1 MKVPKCVIL
10 KPNGSD
16 TAIERI
22 NYRTDSEE
30 RDCIPCIII
39 IIGSGPAGLS
49 AAIYSQRACLDT
61 IVIEKNGISG
71 GQVLNT
77 WEVDNYP
84 GFPGVTG
91 FELSRQFREHANKLG
106 ARVVQDEVVQ
116 VELSGNVKKVVCEE
130 ETYEARCVILASG
143 AHHRTLEVPGEE
155 ELRGAGVSYC
165 ATCDGAFF
173 RGRTVAVVGGG
184 DAALE
189 DAIFLARMCE
199 KVYIVHRRDKL
210 RGAKRLQE
218 RLQALENIEFVWNS
232 ETAAIEGNGQVEA
245 LRLRQTK
252 TGEEKRLDVDGVFIA
267 VGIAPESELYAGQLE
282 LDEQGYIR
290 ADESGQ
296 TSVPGVFA
304 AGDVRTKALRQILTA
319 ASDGANCVASAE
331 RYLQA

>member
-1 MKVPKCVIL
+1 MY
-10 KPNGSD
+10 D
-16 TAIERI
+16 
-22 NYRTDSEE
+22 
-30 RDCIPCIII
+30 II

-49 AAIYSQRACLDT
+49 AAIYAQRACLDT

-77 WEVDNYP
+77 WEEDNYP

-218 RLQALENIEFVWNS
+218 RLQALENVEFVWNS

-252 TGEEKRLDVDGVFIA
+252 TGEERRLDVDGVFIA

>member
-1 MKVPKCVIL
+1 MY
-10 KPNGSD
+10 D
-16 TAIERI
+16 
-22 NYRTDSEE
+22 
-30 RDCIPCIII
+30 II

-49 AAIYSQRACLDT
+49 AAIYAQRACLDT

-218 RLQALENIEFVWNS
+218 RVQALENVEFVWNS
-232 ETAAIEGNGQVEA
+232 ETAAVEGNGQVEA

-331 RYLQA
+331 RYLQS

>member
-1 MKVPKCVIL
+1 MY
-10 KPNGSD
+10 D
-16 TAIERI
+16 
-22 NYRTDSEE
+22 
-30 RDCIPCIII
+30 II

-49 AAIYSQRACLDT
+49 AAIYAQRACLDT

-232 ETAAIEGNGQVEA
+232 ETVAIEGNAQVEA

-267 VGIAPESELYAGQLE
+267 VGIAPESELLYAGQLE

>member
-1 MKVPKCVIL
+1 MY
-10 KPNGSD
+10 D
-16 TAIERI
+16 
-22 NYRTDSEE
+22 
-30 RDCIPCIII
+30 II

-49 AAIYSQRACLDT
+49 AAIYAQRACLDT
-61 IVIEKNGISG
+61 IMIEKNGISG

-232 ETAAIEGNGQVEA
+232 EAAAIEGNGQVEA
-245 LRLRQTK
+245 LRLRQTQ
-252 TGEEKRLDVDGVFIA
+252 TGEERRLDVDGVFIA

>member
-1 MKVPKCVIL
+1 MY
-10 KPNGSD
+10 D
-16 TAIERI
+16 
-22 NYRTDSEE
+22 
-30 RDCIPCIII
+30 II

-49 AAIYSQRACLDT
+49 AAIYAQRACLDT
-61 IVIEKNGISG
+61 IVIEKNGISS

>member
-1 MKVPKCVIL
+1 MY
-10 KPNGSD
+10 D
-16 TAIERI
+16 
-22 NYRTDSEE
+22 
-30 RDCIPCIII
+30 II

-49 AAIYSQRACLDT
+49 AAIYAQRACLDT

-232 ETAAIEGNGQVEA
+232 ETVAIEGNAQVEA

-267 VGIAPESELYAGQLE
+267 VGIAPESDLYAGQLE

>member
-1 MKVPKCVIL
+1 MY
-10 KPNGSD
+10 D
-16 TAIERI
+16 
-22 NYRTDSEE
+22 
-30 RDCIPCIII
+30 II

-49 AAIYSQRACLDT
+49 AAIYAQRACLDT

-91 FELSRQFREHANKLG
+91 FELSRQFLEHANKLG

-232 ETAAIEGNGQVEA
+232 ETVAIEGNAQVEA

>member
-1 MKVPKCVIL
+1 MY
-10 KPNGSD
+10 D
-16 TAIERI
+16 
-22 NYRTDSEE
+22 
-30 RDCIPCIII
+30 II

-49 AAIYSQRACLDT
+49 AAIYAQRACLDT

-218 RLQALENIEFVWNS
+218 RVQALENIEFVWNS

-267 VGIAPESELYAGQLE
+267 VGLAPESELYAGQLE

>member
-1 MKVPKCVIL
+1 MY
-10 KPNGSD
+10 D
-16 TAIERI
+16 
-22 NYRTDSEE
+22 
-30 RDCIPCIII
+30 II

-49 AAIYSQRACLDT
+49 AAIYAQRACLDT

-199 KVYIVHRRDKL
+199 KVYIVHCRDKL
-210 RGAKRLQE
+210 RGAKRQQE

-232 ETAAIEGNGQVEA
+232 ETVAIEGNAQVEA

>member
-1 MKVPKCVIL
+1 MY
-10 KPNGSD
+10 D
-16 TAIERI
+16 
-22 NYRTDSEE
+22 
-30 RDCIPCIII
+30 II

-49 AAIYSQRACLDT
+49 AAIYAQRACLDT

-232 ETAAIEGNGQVEA
+232 ETVAIEGNAQVEA

-252 TGEEKRLDVDGVFIA
+252 TGEERRLDVEGVFIA

>member
-1 MKVPKCVIL
+1 MY
-10 KPNGSD
+10 D
-16 TAIERI
+16 
-22 NYRTDSEE
+22 
-30 RDCIPCIII
+30 II

-49 AAIYSQRACLDT
+49 AAIYAQRACLDT

-218 RLQALENIEFVWNS
+218 RLQVLENIEFVWNS

-245 LRLRQTK
+245 LRLRQTQ
-252 TGEEKRLDVDGVFIA
+252 TGEERRLDVDGVFIA

>member
-1 MKVPKCVIL
+1 MY
-10 KPNGSD
+10 D
-16 TAIERI
+16 
-22 NYRTDSEE
+22 
-30 RDCIPCIII
+30 II

-49 AAIYSQRACLDT
+49 AAIYAQRACLDT

-218 RLQALENIEFVWNS
+218 RLQALENVEFVWNS
-232 ETAAIEGNGQVEA
+232 ETVAIEGNAQVEA

-252 TGEEKRLDVDGVFIA
+252 TGEERRLDVDGVFIA

>member
-1 MKVPKCVIL
+1 MY
-10 KPNGSD
+10 D
-16 TAIERI
+16 
-22 NYRTDSEE
+22 
-30 RDCIPCIII
+30 II

-49 AAIYSQRACLDT
+49 AAIYAQRACLDT

-91 FELSRQFREHANKLG
+91 FELSRQFREHTNKLG

-245 LRLRQTK
+245 LRLRQTQ
-252 TGEEKRLDVDGVFIA
+252 TGEERRLDVDGVFIA

>member
-1 MKVPKCVIL
+1 MY
-10 KPNGSD
+10 D
-16 TAIERI
+16 
-22 NYRTDSEE
+22 
-30 RDCIPCIII
+30 II

-49 AAIYSQRACLDT
+49 AAIYAQRACLGA

-232 ETAAIEGNGQVEA
+232 ETVAIEGNAQVEA
-245 LRLRQTK
+245 LRLRQTQ

>member
-1 MKVPKCVIL
+1 MY
-10 KPNGSD
+10 D
-16 TAIERI
+16 
-22 NYRTDSEE
+22 
-30 RDCIPCIII
+30 II

-49 AAIYSQRACLDT
+49 AAIYAQRACLDT

-143 AHHRTLEVPGEE
+143 AHHRTLEVPGGE

-218 RLQALENIEFVWNS
+218 RLQALENVEFVWNS

>member
-1 MKVPKCVIL
+1 MY
-10 KPNGSD
+10 D
-16 TAIERI
+16 
-22 NYRTDSEE
+22 
-30 RDCIPCIII
+30 II

-49 AAIYSQRACLDT
+49 AAIYAQRACLDT

-232 ETAAIEGNGQVEA
+232 ETVAIEGNAQVEA
-245 LRLRQTK
+245 LRLRQTQ
-252 TGEEKRLDVDGVFIA
+252 TGEERRLDVDGVFIA

>member
-1 MKVPKCVIL
+1 MY
-10 KPNGSD
+10 D
-16 TAIERI
+16 
-22 NYRTDSEE
+22 
-30 RDCIPCIII
+30 II

-49 AAIYSQRACLDT
+49 AAIYAQRACLDT

-143 AHHRTLEVPGEE
+143 AHHRALEVPGEE

>member
-1 MKVPKCVIL
+1 MY
-10 KPNGSD
+10 D
-16 TAIERI
+16 
-22 NYRTDSEE
+22 
-30 RDCIPCIII
+30 II

-49 AAIYSQRACLDT
+49 AAIYAQRACLDT

-106 ARVVQDEVVQ
+106 SRVVQDEVVQ

-232 ETAAIEGNGQVEA
+232 ETAAIEGNAQVEA

-252 TGEEKRLDVDGVFIA
+252 TGEEKRLEVDGVFIA

>member
-1 MKVPKCVIL
+1 MY
-10 KPNGSD
+10 D
-16 TAIERI
+16 
-22 NYRTDSEE
+22 
-30 RDCIPCIII
+30 II

-49 AAIYSQRACLDT
+49 AAIYAQRACLDT

-84 GFPGVTG
+84 GFPGVSG

-106 ARVVQDEVVQ
+106 ARFVQDEVVR
-116 VELSGNVKKVVCEE
+116 VELSGDVKKVVCEE

-143 AHHRTLEVPGEE
+143 AHHRTLDVPGEE
-155 ELRGAGVSYC
+155 KLRGAGVSYC

-173 RGRTVAVVGGG
+173 RGKTVAVVGGG
-184 DAALE
+184 DVALE

-199 KVYIVHRRDKL
+199 KVYVVHRRDTL

-218 RLQALENIEFVWNS
+218 RLQALDNVEFVWNS
-232 ETAAIEGNGQVEA
+232 ETTSIEGDGQVEA
-245 LRLRQTK
+245 LNLKDTK
-252 TGEEKRLDVDGVFIA
+252 TGQMRRLETDGVFIA
-267 VGIAPESELYAGQLE
+267 VGIAPESELYARQLE

-319 ASDGANCVASAE
+319 AADGANCVVSAE

>member
-1 MKVPKCVIL
+1 MY
-10 KPNGSD
+10 D
-16 TAIERI
+16 
-22 NYRTDSEE
+22 
-30 RDCIPCIII
+30 II

-49 AAIYSQRACLDT
+49 AAIYAQRACLDT

-199 KVYIVHRRDKL
+199 KVYIVHRIDKL

-232 ETAAIEGNGQVEA
+232 ETVAIEGNAQVEA

-252 TGEEKRLDVDGVFIA
+252 TGEERRLDVDGVFIA

>member
-1 MKVPKCVIL
+1 MY
-10 KPNGSD
+10 D
-16 TAIERI
+16 
-22 NYRTDSEE
+22 
-30 RDCIPCIII
+30 II

-49 AAIYSQRACLDT
+49 AAIYAQRACLDT

-143 AHHRTLEVPGEE
+143 AHHRTLEVTGEE

-232 ETAAIEGNGQVEA
+232 ETVAIEGNAQVEA

>member
-1 MKVPKCVIL
+1 MY
-10 KPNGSD
+10 D
-16 TAIERI
+16 
-22 NYRTDSEE
+22 
-30 RDCIPCIII
+30 II

-49 AAIYSQRACLDT
+49 AAIYAQRACLDT

-232 ETAAIEGNGQVEA
+232 ETAAIEGNAQVEA

-252 TGEEKRLDVDGVFIA
+252 TGEERRLDVDGVFIA
-267 VGIAPESELYAGQLE
+267 VGIAPESKLYAGQLE

>member
-1 MKVPKCVIL
+1 MY
-10 KPNGSD
+10 D
-16 TAIERI
+16 
-22 NYRTDSEE
+22 
-30 RDCIPCIII
+30 II

-49 AAIYSQRACLDT
+49 AAIYAQRACLDT

-218 RLQALENIEFVWNS
+218 RLQAIENIEFVWNS
-232 ETAAIEGNGQVEA
+232 ETVAIEGNAQVEA

-252 TGEEKRLDVDGVFIA
+252 TGEERRLDVDGVFIA

>member
-1 MKVPKCVIL
+1 MY
-10 KPNGSD
+10 D
-16 TAIERI
+16 
-22 NYRTDSEE
+22 
-30 RDCIPCIII
+30 II

-49 AAIYSQRACLDT
+49 AAIYAQRACLDT

-91 FELSRQFREHANKLG
+91 FELSRQFREHADKLG

-218 RLQALENIEFVWNS
+218 RLQALENVEFVWNS
-232 ETAAIEGNGQVEA
+232 ETVAIEGNAQVEA

-252 TGEEKRLDVDGVFIA
+252 IGEERRLDVDGVFIA

>member
-1 MKVPKCVIL
+1 MY
-10 KPNGSD
+10 D
-16 TAIERI
+16 
-22 NYRTDSEE
+22 
-30 RDCIPCIII
+30 II

-49 AAIYSQRACLDT
+49 AAIYAQRACLDT

-189 DAIFLARMCE
+189 HAIFLARMCE

-232 ETAAIEGNGQVEA
+232 ETVAIEGKAQVEA

>member
-1 MKVPKCVIL
+1 MY
-10 KPNGSD
+10 D
-16 TAIERI
+16 
-22 NYRTDSEE
+22 
-30 RDCIPCIII
+30 II

-49 AAIYSQRACLDT
+49 AAIYAQRACLDT

-91 FELSRQFREHANKLG
+91 FEPSRQFREHANKLG

-232 ETAAIEGNGQVEA
+232 ETAAIEGNAQVEA

-252 TGEEKRLDVDGVFIA
+252 TGEERRLDVDGVFIA

>member
-1 MKVPKCVIL
+1 MY
-10 KPNGSD
+10 D
-16 TAIERI
+16 
-22 NYRTDSEE
+22 
-30 RDCIPCIII
+30 II

-49 AAIYSQRACLDT
+49 AAIYAQRACLDT

-173 RGRTVAVVGGG
+173 RGWTVAVVGGG

-232 ETAAIEGNGQVEA
+232 ETVAIEGNAQVEA

-252 TGEEKRLDVDGVFIA
+252 TGEERRLDVDGVFIA

>member
-1 MKVPKCVIL
+1 MY
-10 KPNGSD
+10 D
-16 TAIERI
+16 
-22 NYRTDSEE
+22 
-30 RDCIPCIII
+30 II

-49 AAIYSQRACLDT
+49 AAIYAQRACLDT

-130 ETYEARCVILASG
+130 ETYEACCVILASG

-232 ETAAIEGNGQVEA
+232 ETVAIEGNAQVEA

>member
-1 MKVPKCVIL
+1 MY
-10 KPNGSD
+10 D
-16 TAIERI
+16 
-22 NYRTDSEE
+22 
-30 RDCIPCIII
+30 II

-49 AAIYSQRACLDT
+49 AAIYAQRACLDT

-130 ETYEARCVILASG
+130 ETYEACCVILASG

-245 LRLRQTK
+245 LRLRQTQ
-252 TGEEKRLDVDGVFIA
+252 TGEERRLDVDGVFIA

>member
-1 MKVPKCVIL
+1 MY
-10 KPNGSD
+10 D
-16 TAIERI
+16 
-22 NYRTDSEE
+22 
-30 RDCIPCIII
+30 II

-49 AAIYSQRACLDT
+49 AAIYAQRACLDA

-106 ARVVQDEVVQ
+106 ARVVQDEVMQ

-245 LRLRQTK
+245 LRLRQTQ
-252 TGEEKRLDVDGVFIA
+252 TGEERRLDVDGVFIA

>member
-1 MKVPKCVIL
+1 MY
-10 KPNGSD
+10 D
-16 TAIERI
+16 
-22 NYRTDSEE
+22 
-30 RDCIPCIII
+30 II

-49 AAIYSQRACLDT
+49 AAIYAQRACLDT

-143 AHHRTLEVPGEE
+143 AHHRMLEVPGEE

-232 ETAAIEGNGQVEA
+232 ETVAIEGKAQVEA

>member
-1 MKVPKCVIL
+1 MY
-10 KPNGSD
+10 D
-16 TAIERI
+16 
-22 NYRTDSEE
+22 
-30 RDCIPCIII
+30 II

-49 AAIYSQRACLDT
+49 AAIYAQRACLDT

-232 ETAAIEGNGQVEA
+232 ETVAIEGNAQVEA

-252 TGEEKRLDVDGVFIA
+252 TGEERRLDVDGGFIA

>member
-1 MKVPKCVIL
+1 MY
-10 KPNGSD
+10 D
-16 TAIERI
+16 
-22 NYRTDSEE
+22 
-30 RDCIPCIII
+30 II

-49 AAIYSQRACLDT
+49 AAIYAQRACLDT

-143 AHHRTLEVPGEE
+143 AHHRTLELPGEE

-245 LRLRQTK
+245 LRLRQTQ
-252 TGEEKRLDVDGVFIA
+252 TGEERRLDVDGVFIA

-304 AGDVRTKALRQILTA
+304 AGEVRTKALRQILTA

>member
-1 MKVPKCVIL
+1 MY
-10 KPNGSD
+10 D
-16 TAIERI
+16 
-22 NYRTDSEE
+22 
-30 RDCIPCIII
+30 II

-49 AAIYSQRACLDT
+49 AAIYAQRACLDT

-143 AHHRTLEVPGEE
+143 AHHRTLEVPGEKE
-155 ELRGAGVSYC
+155 FRGAGVSYC

-218 RLQALENIEFVWNS
+218 RLQALENVEFVWNS

>member
-1 MKVPKCVIL
+1 MY
-10 KPNGSD
+10 D
-16 TAIERI
+16 
-22 NYRTDSEE
+22 
-30 RDCIPCIII
+30 II

-49 AAIYSQRACLDT
+49 AAIYAQRACLDT

-232 ETAAIEGNGQVEA
+232 ETVAIEGNAQVEA
-245 LRLRQTK
+245 LRLRQIK
-252 TGEEKRLDVDGVFIA
+252 TGEERRLDVDGVFIA

>member
-1 MKVPKCVIL
+1 MY
-10 KPNGSD
+10 D
-16 TAIERI
+16 
-22 NYRTDSEE
+22 
-30 RDCIPCIII
+30 II

-49 AAIYSQRACLDT
+49 AAIYAQRACLDA

-218 RLQALENIEFVWNS
+218 RLQALENVEFVWNS
-232 ETAAIEGNGQVEA
+232 ETAAIEGDGQVEA

-252 TGEEKRLDVDGVFIA
+252 TGEERRLDVDGVFIA

>member
-1 MKVPKCVIL
+1 MY
-10 KPNGSD
+10 D
-16 TAIERI
+16 
-22 NYRTDSEE
+22 
-30 RDCIPCIII
+30 II

-49 AAIYSQRACLDT
+49 AAIYAQRACLDT

-232 ETAAIEGNGQVEA
+232 ETVAIEGSGQVEA

-252 TGEEKRLDVDGVFIA
+252 TGEERRLDVDGVFIA

>member
-1 MKVPKCVIL
+1 MY
-10 KPNGSD
+10 D
-16 TAIERI
+16 
-22 NYRTDSEE
+22 
-30 RDCIPCIII
+30 II

-49 AAIYSQRACLDT
+49 AAIYAQRACLDT

-232 ETAAIEGNGQVEA
+232 ETVAVEGNAQVEA

-252 TGEEKRLDVDGVFIA
+252 TGEERRLDVDGVFIA

>member
-1 MKVPKCVIL
+1 MY
-10 KPNGSD
+10 D
-16 TAIERI
+16 
-22 NYRTDSEE
+22 
-30 RDCIPCIII
+30 II

-49 AAIYSQRACLDT
+49 AAIYAQRACLDT

-184 DAALE
+184 DAALA

-232 ETAAIEGNGQVEA
+232 ETVAIEGNAQVEA

-252 TGEEKRLDVDGVFIA
+252 TGEERRLDVEGVFIA

>member
-1 MKVPKCVIL
+1 MY
-10 KPNGSD
+10 D
-16 TAIERI
+16 
-22 NYRTDSEE
+22 
-30 RDCIPCIII
+30 II

-49 AAIYSQRACLDT
+49 AAIYAQRACLDT

-84 GFPGVTG
+84 GLPGVTG

-232 ETAAIEGNGQVEA
+232 ETVAIEGNAQVEA

-252 TGEEKRLDVDGVFIA
+252 TGEERRLDVDGVFIA